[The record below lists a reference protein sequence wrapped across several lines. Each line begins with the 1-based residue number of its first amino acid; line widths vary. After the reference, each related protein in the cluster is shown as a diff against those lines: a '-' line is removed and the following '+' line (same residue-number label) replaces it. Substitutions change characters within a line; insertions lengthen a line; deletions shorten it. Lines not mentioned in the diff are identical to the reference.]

1 MNELIK
7 IEPRQ
12 INDHEI
18 QTVNARELHAFLGVG
33 KDFSN
38 WIKDRIEQYEFIEN
52 QDFVV
57 FAKIGENPKGGRPA
71 KEYFITLSMA
81 KELAMVERNE
91 KGKQARRYFIECER
105 RLKAKETKEKRP
117 MEIPTFDQLTKNPPR
132 LMREMYKTLELIG
145 IDTNAAAIS
154 ANQFV
159 VKHTGINIL
168 RDCGQT
174 HLLAKDQES
183 LYYTP
188 TQIGEYAGFDARFV
202 NMLLNKIGFQKK
214 IGGQWQPTKKAQSYF
229 RIYDVGK
236 RHSSGVPVT
245 QIKWSKKVVKLIVDY
260 WNAHYYD

>member
-7 IEPRQ
+7 VESRQ

-105 RLKAKETKEKRP
+105 RLKARETKEKRP
-117 MEIPTFDQLTKNPPR
+117 VEIPTFEQLTRNPPR
-132 LMREMYKTLELIG
+132 LMREMYKTLKLFG
-145 IDTNAAAIS
+145 IDNNASVVS

-159 VKHTGINIL
+159 IKHTGINIL
-168 RDCGQT
+168 SDCGQT
-174 HLLAKDQES
+174 HLLAQDQENM
-183 LYYTP
+183 YYTP
-188 TQIGEYAGFDARFV
+188 TQLGKYMDLTARDI
-202 NMLLNKIGFQKK
+202 NDLLYKIGFQKK
-214 IGGQWQPTKKAQSYF
+214 IGGQWQPTKKAQGYF

-236 RHSSGVPVT
+236 RHNSGVPVT
-245 QIKWSKKVVKLIVDY
+245 QIKWSKKVVKLLTNC
-260 WNAHYYD
+260 WNTYYM

>member
-7 IEPRQ
+7 IESRKTSSG
-12 INDHEI
+12 EI
-18 QTVNARELHAFLGVG
+18 LTVNARDIHTFLGI
-33 KDFSN
+33 KRRFAD
-38 WIKDRIEQYEFIEN
+38 WIKDQIERGRFVEHRDFISLHVKVKRETGATTRIEYHFTI
-52 QDFVV
+52 DA
-57 FAKIGENPKGGRPA
+57 AKHIAMMSNTDKGFEVRD
-71 KEYFITLSMA
+71 
-81 KELAMVERNE
+81 
-91 KGKQARRYFIECER
+91 YFIECER
-105 RLKAKETKEKRP
+105 RLKIKETKEKRP

-132 LMREMYKTLELIG
+132 LMREIYKTLELIG

-214 IGGQWQPTKKAQSYF
+214 IGGQWQPTKKAQGYF

-245 QIKWSKKVVKLIVDY
+245 QIKWSKKVVKLIADY
-260 WNAHYYD
+260 WNDHYYD